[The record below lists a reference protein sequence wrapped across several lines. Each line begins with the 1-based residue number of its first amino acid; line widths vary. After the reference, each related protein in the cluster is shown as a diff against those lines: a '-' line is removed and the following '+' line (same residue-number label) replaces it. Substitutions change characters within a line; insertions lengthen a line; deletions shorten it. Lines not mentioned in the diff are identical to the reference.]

1 MNFYET
7 LTPQTYIRTQYLCF
21 LQSSGMCLR
30 AKFIIRSDLS
40 SPCKLA
46 TCTETWGQI
55 QNTENVFT
63 KKNCAICVI
72 RYVRLV
78 VSSIFFLSSS
88 YLRNSFPC
96 LHNSHA
102 TTGRNP
108 SKELLIFVSR
118 GVSGPRFKTPDPA
131 RSTLA

>member
-55 QNTENVFT
+55 QDTDNVFL
-63 KKNCAICVI
+63 KKNYAFCVI

-78 VSSIFFLSSS
+78 VSSIFFFNHPTYVIVFHVCIIVMPPLVEIHSRS
-88 YLRNSFPC
+88 YSFLPHEV
-96 LHNSHA
+96 LVDLD
-102 TTGRNP
+102 
-108 SKELLIFVSR
+108 SKLL
-118 GVSGPRFKTPDPA
+118 TPP
-131 RSTLA
+131 